1 MKLLHYSIIA
11 IVMIVLVMISSSVFA
26 QTAPVPS
33 DLVGGNV
40 FNMKVKNMGLPGD
53 IIEINGNLV
62 TKDPIKIM
70 LSDPNGTI
78 VISTTTFSDRNGDFT
93 SELKMPNDP
102 IEGTWKIIGIS
113 DIYKNEIEF
122 TIHSSTSQTQY
133 CCLQIANQTQTRTNG
148 ADPVSY
154 GGFLTKINSPLE
166 QLRSGTNAEDV
177 KCKQDLQ
184 LIFKSE
190 DRSPICVKSATA
202 NVLIER
208 GWAFAGFTRGGGP
221 ANASTIQVRHAD
233 MIVVEDTGTTV
244 IGNQTYYFTTLNDTL
259 TIYHGTAAIP
269 FTFHGVDF
277 TLFPS
282 VFSAGPP
289 GSCGDTNFG
298 TEVKFANMT
307 HERLDVHIPG
317 SPCIENY
324 TETAFTNHENSQ
336 VGIEDYYG
344 KIRLLV
350 GGDIQPSSAL
360 QLSLLVN
367 GQYQNP
373 SEPVGIDVY
382 LNNTTSKPLTL
393 TGSGNW
399 PRNDLTSSMCSN
411 LPFGISIL
419 DGYYDEQNMTG
430 AKSLLLYGTAP
441 CPLLPQIKSYTFQPF
456 STKATQECDTLF
468 SCTGL
473 VDMKKHFDIGDY
485 VDGNN
490 LHQPFKTGM
499 YTIIAGDK
507 WGNVAIQHFTEA
519 NAVAYDNSSIA
530 KGN

>member
-1 MKLLHYSIIA
+1 MNILHFLSISIIVSVSIYPTFA
-11 IVMIVLVMISSSVFA
+11 LDTSICDANSLPHYGPHNPSHIYIKDTNGSIPYIPLTYHTAVLHDDDVWNTSTQPRIVQVTLTI
-26 QTAPVPS
+26 QNQDT
-33 DLVGGNV
+33 GQQV
-40 FNMKVKNMGLPGD
+40 FN
-53 IIEINGNLV
+53 
-62 TKDPIKIM
+62 
-70 LSDPNGTI
+70 
-78 VISTTTFSDRNGDFT
+78 
-93 SELKMPNDP
+93 
-102 IEGTWKIIGIS
+102 
-113 DIYKNEIEF
+113 
-122 TIHSSTSQTQY
+122 QTQSLQMQA
-133 CCLQIANQTQTRTNG
+133 CSGPESVEWRFIPIQIANYIATVSDNRDKENMIFNSMLDATKSQT
-148 ADPVSY
+148 VS
-154 GGFLTKINSPLE
+154 SPLE
-166 QLRSGTNAEDV
+166 QLRFGIDSHNV
-177 KCKQDLQ
+177 VCKQDLQ
-184 LIFKSE
+184 LVIKSE
-190 DRSPICVKSATA
+190 DGSPACVKSDT
-202 NVLIER
+202 VQKLMEK
-208 GWAFAGFTRGGGP
+208 GWAFAGFIRGGGP
-221 ANASTIQVRHAD
+221 VNSSTIQVKHAD

-259 TIYHGTAAIP
+259 TSYHGIAAIP

-289 GSCGDTNFG
+289 ESCGDTNFG
-298 TEVKFANMT
+298 AAVKFANMT
-307 HERLDVHIPG
+307 YERLDVHIPG

-350 GGDIQPSSAL
+350 SGDIQPSSAL

-399 PRNDLTSSMCSN
+399 PRNDLTSGMCSN

-419 DGYYDEQNMTG
+419 NGYYDEQNMTG

-441 CPLLPQIKSYTFQPF
+441 CPFLPQIESYTFQPF

-473 VDMKKHFDIGDY
+473 VDMKKHFDVGDY
-485 VDGNN
+485 VGDNN
-490 LHQPFKTGM
+490 PHQPFKTGT
-499 YTIIAGDK
+499 YTIIAGDR

-519 NAVAYDNSSIA
+519 NAVAYDNSSIS

>member
-1 MKLLHYSIIA
+1 MKISCYSLIA
-11 IVMIVLVMISSSVFA
+11 ILMIVLVVISSSNVFA
-26 QTAPVPS
+26 QTAP
-33 DLVGGNV
+33 
-40 FNMKVKNMGLPGD
+40 
-53 IIEINGNLV
+53 
-62 TKDPIKIM
+62 DP
-70 LSDPNGTI
+70 
-78 VISTTTFSDRNGDFT
+78 
-93 SELKMPNDP
+93 
-102 IEGTWKIIGIS
+102 
-113 DIYKNEIEF
+113 
-122 TIHSSTSQTQY
+122 
-133 CCLQIANQTQTRTNG
+133 A
-148 ADPVSY
+148 SY

-190 DRSPICVKSATA
+190 DSSPICVKPATA

-221 ANASTIQVRHAD
+221 VNASTIAVKHAD

-259 TIYHGTAAIP
+259 TSYHGIAAIP

-298 TEVKFANMT
+298 AAVKFANLT
-307 HERLDVHIPG
+307 YERLYIHIPG

-350 GGDIQPSSAL
+350 SGDIQPSSAL

-393 TGSGNW
+393 TDSGNW
-399 PRNDLTSSMCSN
+399 PRNDLTSGMCSN

-419 DGYYDEQNMTG
+419 NGYYDERNMTG

-441 CPLLPQIKSYTFQPF
+441 CPFLPQIKSYTFQPF

-490 LHQPFKTGM
+490 PHQPFKTGT

-507 WGNVAIQHFTEA
+507 WGNITIRHFTEV
-519 NAVAYDNSSIA
+519 NAVAYDNSSIS